1 MTYQEVL
8 ANARTCMG
16 PYCKSCPTCNG
27 LGCRNTIPGPGAKG
41 IGTGFIRN
49 YQKWQELCVN
59 MDTICANGPVD
70 TSAALFGQEVDLPVF
85 AAPVGAM
92 RMHYGDKYDDLAYND
107 ILVAACAQAG
117 IAAFTGDG
125 TDPAVMRA
133 AAEALKKQGG
143 RGVPTIKPWNIET
156 IREKLAQVREA
167 GPFAI
172 AMDIDAAGLP
182 FLKNLQPPAGSKT
195 VEELKEIVG
204 MMEGTPFILKGIMTV
219 RGAEKALEAGASGI
233 VVSNHGGRVLDQ
245 CPSTAEVLPGI
256 ADAVGG
262 KMKILVD
269 GGIRSGLDVFKALA
283 LGADAVLIG
292 RPFVNMVYGG
302 GAEGVQVYVDK
313 LKAELADAMAMCG
326 AHSLAQIRRDMIF
339 GY

>member
-27 LGCRNTIPGPGAKG
+27 LACKNTVPGPGAKG

-59 MDTICANGPVD
+59 MDTICENKDVD
-70 TSAALFGQEVDLPVF
+70 TSFELFGQKVSIPVF
-85 AAPVGAM
+85 AAPVGAVTK
-92 RMHYGDKYDDLAYND
+92 HYGDKYDDLQYNA
-107 ILVAACAQAG
+107 ILVPACAEAG

-125 TDPAVMRA
+125 TDPAVMEGTA
-133 AAEALKKQGG
+133 KAITLTHGC
-143 RGVPTIKPWNIET
+143 GVPTIKPWNMET
-156 IREKLAQVREA
+156 VKEKLDLVKAA
-167 GPFAI
+167 DPFAI

-182 FLKNLQPPAGSKT
+182 FLKNMTPPAGSKT
-195 VEELKEIVG
+195 VEELRQIV
-204 MMEGTPFILKGIMTV
+204 EWAEKPFIFKGIMTV
-219 RGAEKALEAGASGI
+219 AGAKKALEAGASAI

-245 CPSTAEVLPGI
+245 CPATAEVLPAI
-256 ADAVGG
+256 VDAVGD
-262 KMKILVD
+262 KMTVLVD
-269 GGIRSGLDVFKALA
+269 GGIRTGMDVFKALA
-283 LGADAVLIG
+283 LGADAVLIA

-302 GAEGVQVYVDK
+302 GAEGVKVYVEK
-313 LKAELADAMAMCG
+313 LKAELADTMAMCS
-326 AHSLAQIRRDMIF
+326 AHSLADTNRSMLV